1 MLTAIYIKGFKT
13 FANPVRMP
21 LEGGVTAIVGPNG
34 SGKSNVTDAVLFAL
48 GEQRP
53 GLLRAGGMS
62 DLIFSGS
69 DSLSGARVAE
79 VTLAL
84 DNSAGTISLPYR
96 EVSLTRRI
104 TREGDS
110 EYRINGSR
118 SRLADVR
125 SVAGELGIGHHSI
138 LRQGAVDSIVTGG
151 AAACRNALE
160 EAAGLGVYRRRR
172 VTASRRLDRAEAGL
186 EQSRQL
192 EASLTEQL
200 QRIEQEAVA
209 AREYRELESR
219 YRKVSL
225 AHLYRVASNGLDE
238 QRKELSA
245 GEELVGELEGRER
258 GLEELRVAA
267 EERLGELDTRSRE
280 LESWIRSLEDASEG
294 LQRGSLR
301 AERARFGLQEAR
313 RAEAERARLSGR
325 LRQEMERIEAAL
337 GGLEEE
343 ASAAQEELSA
353 RQAELEERRTE
364 LSRAREERA
373 DAESRSSRAK
383 RDLGTL
389 RSRRDKSA
397 AGAVGEGSRKAPD
410 EEELRGISEAVP
422 TLEGR
427 LRGENRAQLKEIGDR
442 AGSLRGR
449 AEELSS
455 RVSKRRG
462 ELDAVTGRAEAVIRS
477 LSPTGAGEREARD
490 TTRLH
495 EVLRA
500 RPGFEN
506 AVQAALGE
514 IADGALARDVE
525 EAISLLE
532 GDETVAVRL
541 DASPVNGSDGAGK
554 PLTDCVEILDPERGE
569 PLRRLLAGIYVVD
582 HPRVDLPEN
591 GHVTVTREGLRLTR
605 TSASHLPRAGDAEDG
620 EFVRGARLEAEK
632 QRLQALR
639 EGPEKS
645 LEALRSEITAVSDRA
660 AAAARDVSAADSL
673 AERAERA
680 VRAITSGASRRLER
694 LQRERERLV
703 ARRQETERLDRE
715 ISTAEE
721 SLREAD
727 RAGEAARQKLE
738 AAASTEEEARSAAAE
753 IQHRLS
759 RTEEALRE
767 GRERRTRIS
776 TELGRAES
784 GAGEELA
791 VVAAVSNR
799 LVEAGGAT
807 LEAARSR
814 LAALRERRDELAEG
828 RRKAAEERD
837 EISGHRTGLASELA
851 TARAGVQRL
860 RDELSRAEESVSA
873 AEEEISSEWGADL
886 ETARREHE
894 ELDREADPGAE
905 RSRLSRKLNRFGDVN
920 LLALSQE
927 GELRERHEFVAS
939 QRADA
944 EAAAGELADMIREID
959 DEIEARFTEMFS
971 RVKQAFGDLVPRMME
986 GSAGELSLS
995 EDGVEIGIRLGRR
1008 GHRPLNVLSGGER
1021 SLLALS
1027 FLFAIFL
1034 SRTGHESAGDSADAG
1049 AFCIL
1054 DEAEAALD
1062 DLNLARFLSV
1072 VDSYRSTG
1080 QFLLVTHQ
1088 KRTMAA
1094 ADVLYG
1100 VTQEASGATA
1110 VVSKRL
1116 SGE

>member
-13 FANPVRMP
+13 FARPVRMP

-53 GLLRAGGMS
+53 GLLRAGSMP

-79 VTLAL
+79 VTLVL
-84 DNSAGTISLPYR
+84 DNSDGTISLPYR
-96 EVSLTRRI
+96 EVSITRRVS
-104 TREGDS
+104 REGES

-151 AAACRNALE
+151 AAACRTALE

-172 VTASRRLDRAEAGL
+172 VTASRRLQRADAQL

-192 EASLTEQL
+192 EAGLAEQL
-200 QRIEQEAVA
+200 RRIEKEAVA

-225 AHLYRVASNGLDE
+225 AHLYRVASHGLDE
-238 QRKELSA
+238 QRTKLSA
-245 GEELVGELEGRER
+245 SEAHVGELEVRER
-258 GLEELRVAA
+258 YLEERRATA
-267 EERLGELDTRSRE
+267 EEKLRGLDGRSRE
-280 LESWIRSLEDASEG
+280 LEGRMRALESSSEG

-301 AERARFGLQEAR
+301 AERARLRLQEAR
-313 RAEAERARLSGR
+313 RSEAERSRLAHR
-325 LRQEMERIEAAL
+325 LRQELERTDAALSNLEVEAATA
-337 GGLEEE
+337 EEE
-343 ASAAQEELSA
+343 ISG
-353 RQAELEERRTE
+353 RQAELDERRAD
-364 LSRAREERA
+364 LSRAREAKA
-373 DAESRSSRAK
+373 DSESRSARAK

-389 RSRRDKSA
+389 RSRREKSA
-397 AGAVGEGSRKAPD
+397 AGAVGEGSRDAPD
-410 EEELRGISEAVP
+410 EEELRRISGAASG
-422 TLEGR
+422 LEGR
-427 LRGENRAQLKEIGDR
+427 VRGEPRVRLRGLGEHAGVQRRRAD
-442 AGSLRGR
+442 
-449 AEELSS
+449 ELASK
-455 RVSKRRG
+455 VSKRRG
-462 ELDAVTGRAEAVIRS
+462 ELDAVIGGAEAVIRS
-477 LSPTGAGEREARD
+477 LAPPERAERNGRTAV
-490 TTRLH
+490 TRLH

-514 IADGALARDVE
+514 IADGVLARDVD
-525 EAISLLE
+525 EALSLLDGE
-532 GDETVAVRL
+532 ESVAVRL
-541 DASPVNGSDGAGK
+541 DARAVGASDGAIGR
-554 PLTDCVEILDPERGE
+554 PLADCVEILDHERDAS
-569 PLRRLLAGIYVVD
+569 LKRLLAGIYVVD
-582 HPRVDLPEN
+582 HPRAAVPEN
-591 GHVTVTREGLRLTR
+591 GHVAVTREGLRLTR
-605 TSASHLPRAGDAEDG
+605 TSACNISRAEGAEEG
-620 EFVRGARLEAEK
+620 EFVRGARLEAE
-632 QRLQALR
+632 RRRVEALR
-639 EGPEKS
+639 DGPEKELES
-645 LEALRSEITAVSDRA
+645 LRVEISSASGLAAGLAGASA
-660 AAAARDVSAADSL
+660 AADTL

-680 VRAITSGASRRLER
+680 VRALSSGASRRLEN
-694 LQRERERLV
+694 LQRERERV
-703 ARRQETERLDRE
+703 IARRQETERLDWE
-715 ISTAEE
+715 ISAAEE
-721 SLREAD
+721 ALRESD
-727 RAGEAARQKLE
+727 RAGETAGEGLE
-738 AAASTEEEARSAAAE
+738 TATASEEEARSTYE
-753 IQHRLS
+753 KVERRLS
-759 RTEEALRE
+759 RTREALRQ
-767 GRERRTRIS
+767 GHARREAIAA
-776 TELGRAES
+776 ELGRSEG
-784 GAGEELA
+784 GAGGGL
-791 VVAAVSNR
+791 AAVAGVSDR
-799 LVEAGGAT
+799 GVEASGVA

-814 LAALRERRDELAEG
+814 LGGLRERREELSDE
-828 RRKAAEERD
+828 RRQASEERD
-837 EISGHRTGLASELA
+837 GISGDATGLASELA
-851 TARAGVQRL
+851 TARAGAQRL
-860 RDELSRAEESVSA
+860 RDELARSEEAASG
-873 AEEEISSEWGADL
+873 AEEEISSEWGAGLD
-886 ETARREHE
+886 TARREYE
-894 ELDREADPGAE
+894 DLPEDADTGAE
-905 RSRLSRKLNRFGDVN
+905 RARLSRRLNRFGDVN

-944 EAAAGELADMIREID
+944 EAAAGELEDMIQEID
-959 DEIEARFTEMFS
+959 GEIEARFGEMFA
-971 RVKQAFGDLVPRMME
+971 RVQEAFGNLVPRMME
-986 GSAGELSLS
+986 GSFGELSLS
-995 EDGVEIGIRLGRR
+995 EEGVEIGIRLGRR

-1027 FLFAIFL
+1027 FLFSIFL
-1034 SRTGHESAGDSADAG
+1034 SRTGYESAGDAG

-1100 VTQEASGATA
+1100 VTQDANGATA